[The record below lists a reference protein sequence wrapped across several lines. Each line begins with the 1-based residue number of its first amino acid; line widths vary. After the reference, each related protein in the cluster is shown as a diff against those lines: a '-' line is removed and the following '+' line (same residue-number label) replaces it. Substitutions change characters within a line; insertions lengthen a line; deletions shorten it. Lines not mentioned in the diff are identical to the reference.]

1 MRILCANLYLE
12 KEFAGTG
19 TVLRAMLPAAILTL
33 PDYLFGFPCL
43 SAIDKTQHANYSI
56 YLSSGIHIINM
67 LILWSCDKLN
77 VNTLSLLISV
87 AVGVEVLYRGSV
99 IYFYK
104 KKMKK
109 ESDTRDK
116 GER

>member
-1 MRILCANLYLE
+1 MI
-12 KEFAGTG
+12 
-19 TVLRAMLPAAILTL
+19 
-33 PDYLFGFPCL
+33 
-43 SAIDKTQHANYSI
+43 
-56 YLSSGIHIINM
+56 
-67 LILWSCDKLN
+67 ILWSCDKLN